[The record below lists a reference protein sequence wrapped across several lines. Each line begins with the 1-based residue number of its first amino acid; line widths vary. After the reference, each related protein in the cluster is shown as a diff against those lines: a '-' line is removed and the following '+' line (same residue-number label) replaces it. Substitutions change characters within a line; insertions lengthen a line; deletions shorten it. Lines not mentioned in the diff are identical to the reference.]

1 MLRVFP
7 WTYLGV
13 QQASTFTGI
22 HQFLF
27 SHFAAS
33 LCLFQSHSQLLDLR
47 DHEAVPTLN
56 HGSLFL
62 HVILSSDSIVKVQ
75 LGILK

>member
-1 MLRVFP
+1 MYLRV
-7 WTYLGV
+7 
-13 QQASTFTGI
+13 QQSSTFTSI

-47 DHEAVPTLN
+47 DHEAIPTLH
-56 HGSLFL
+56 HGSLLLHIFL
-62 HVILSSDSIVKVQ
+62 ASESIVKVQ